1 MAAHHLRERC
11 FTPALQ
17 VAVRKALPAAFQLED
32 DMGRIV
38 AFLFGL
44 AAYSAFLGTILYAI
58 GFIANLGVPRSV
70 DVGLEA
76 PIGQALVIDTV
87 LILLFAIQH
96 SLMARTSFKRWLM
109 QFVPAA
115 IERSTYVLLSSL
127 ALSLLFWQWRS
138 IPSIIWQVAE
148 PAPALMLT
156 ALSMIGWLIVLLS
169 TFLINHFHLFGLYQ
183 VASHLTGRPMAEP
196 KFKTPLF
203 YKAVRHPLYF
213 GLLVAFWATPV
224 MTVGHLLFSV
234 LTTAYVVIGAL
245 LEERDLVE
253 LFGDQYRHYRQK
265 VPMLVP
271 FWPKPPGAEEA

>member
-1 MAAHHLRERC
+1 
-11 FTPALQ
+11 

-32 DMGRIV
+32 DMGRIA

-44 AAYSAFLGTILYAI
+44 VAYSAFLGTILYAI

-70 DVGLEA
+70 DVGPEA

-213 GLLVAFWATPV
+213 GLLVAFWATPA